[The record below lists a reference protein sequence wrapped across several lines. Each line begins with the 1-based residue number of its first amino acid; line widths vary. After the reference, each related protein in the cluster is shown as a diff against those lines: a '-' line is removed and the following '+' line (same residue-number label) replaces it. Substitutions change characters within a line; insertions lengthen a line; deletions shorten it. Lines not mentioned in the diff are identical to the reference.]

1 LGTKET
7 GSKDD
12 LGMKGSHLKGVN
24 ENISF
29 RMKVGVILML
39 LAILLPSTIL
49 TLPVSKILVTV
60 VNADG
65 RPIHNVRVY
74 LGGYSD
80 EYFSVDSLQ
89 QGYERSG
96 SFHVRP
102 GTHLIRIIY
111 DCEVA
116 EYSYYPNEV
125 WGSYT
130 LLPFET
136 QDKEFDLRFPL

>member
-1 LGTKET
+1 
-7 GSKDD
+7 
-12 LGMKGSHLKGVN
+12 
-24 ENISF
+24 
-29 RMKVGVILML
+29 MKVGVILML
-39 LAILLPSTIL
+39 LAILLPSAIL

-65 RPIHNVRVY
+65 RPIQNVHVY

-80 EYFSVDSLQ
+80 EYFSVESLL
-89 QGYERSG
+89 QGEVRSG

-102 GTHLIRIIY
+102 GTYLIRIIY

-136 QDKEFDLRFPL
+136 EDKKFDLLFPL